1 MANNK
6 KQTSKQIAS
15 MASDILK
22 DQNASQI
29 QKSLAGSALSQ
40 SKSKHQ
46 TGAEMEDVASKVLQ
60 SSVFVKPGGLVRPFD
75 VLTQLQNTV
84 IWLNAYYKRVSATGL
99 VSD

>member
-15 MASDILK
+15 IASDILK

-60 SSVFVKPGGLVRPFD
+60 SSKYNDTTKSLAGSILS
-75 VLTQLQNTV
+75 QSNK
-84 IWLNAYYKRVSATGL
+84 KR
-99 VSD
+99 